1 MQMSVSLTNQRQR
14 ISRLLVSLRP
24 ANAANT
30 DEGAGAWF
38 HYRYSR
44 GKKGKKRKRER
55 KAEGKRERWNEK
67 ESERDRKMETN
78 VCENTGPLFRA
89 LSTPNIKLAKW
100 MVQDRGQ
107 HTGRREH
114 GQSKWKEQRG
124 GEREASRACW
134 EWEGKESISII
145 DRAWREWDTGKE
157 GERDRGAGYHSSL
170 VIAGDN

>member
-44 GKKGKKRKRER
+44 KKKRKRERERER

-67 ESERDRKMETN
+67 EGERDRKMETN

-107 HTGRREH
+107 HTGRRE
-114 GQSKWKEQRG
+114 STDRASERSRG
-124 GEREASRACW
+124 EEREKLPGRVEDGRERRAFQ
-134 EWEGKESISII
+134 
-145 DRAWREWDTGKE
+145 
-157 GERDRGAGYHSSL
+157 
-170 VIAGDN
+170 